1 MPRLAISASRLDRHP
16 FGSAVATPPTAPS
29 PDMTGAVPL
38 SSLAR
43 TAVSADALHTR
54 DFSRISAYVYQECG
68 IRLPPAKITM
78 IEGRL
83 RRRVRATGL
92 SSLSAY
98 CSWLF
103 EGQHLD
109 DEREHLLNAVT
120 TNKTDFFREPKHFDY
135 LMGTVM
141 PRLRDE
147 GTRRLRVWSAAC
159 STGAEPY
166 TLAMLL
172 DAFAQDHGGPDFG
185 ILATDLDSEVLHTA
199 RRGIYPASMLD
210 PVPPALRNRYAMKAS
225 DPKRG
230 EMRIVPALR
239 SAIGFAQMNLMDA
252 RYPVGDPM
260 DIIFCRNVL
269 IYFDK
274 PTQEKVVR
282 RLAECLRPGG
292 LMFLGHSE
300 SITGFDLP
308 LKAVAN
314 TVFRRI

>member
-1 MPRLAISASRLDRHP
+1 MSN
-16 FGSAVATPPTAPS
+16 
-29 PDMTGAVPL
+29 
-38 SSLAR
+38 LAR
-43 TAVSADALHTR
+43 QAVTSDALQR
-54 DFSRISAYVYQECG
+54 SDFDRIAAYVYRECG
-68 IRLPPAKITM
+68 IRLPPVKLTM

-83 RRRVRATGL
+83 RRRVRAHGH
-92 SSLSAY
+92 SSLSDY
-98 CSWLF
+98 CGWLF
-103 EGQHLD
+103 DADNLAT
-109 DEREHLLNAVT
+109 EREHLLNAVT

-135 LMGTVM
+135 LVGTVL
-141 PRLRDE
+141 PQLRE
-147 GTRRLRVWSAAC
+147 AGAGRLRVWSAAC

-172 DAFAQDHGGPDFG
+172 DAYARDHRGPEFG
-185 ILATDLDSEVLHTA
+185 ILATDIDSEVLRIA
-199 RRGIYPASMLD
+199 RRGVFPAAMLD
-210 PVPPALRNRYAMKAS
+210 PVPAGLRARYAMRAN
-225 DPKRG
+225 DPRRS

-239 SAIGFAQMNLMDA
+239 AAIGFAQMNLMDA

-282 RLAECLRPGG
+282 RLADCLRPGG

-308 LKAVAN
+308 LKPVAN
-314 TVFRRI
+314 TVFQRV

>member
-1 MPRLAISASRLDRHP
+1 M
-16 FGSAVATPPTAPS
+16 
-29 PDMTGAVPL
+29 

-43 TAVSADALHTR
+43 AASASPDALQRR
-54 DFSRISAYVYQECG
+54 DFDRISAYVYKECG
-68 IRLPPAKITM
+68 IRLPPAKMTM

-92 SSLSAY
+92 SSLGDY
-98 CSWLF
+98 CAWVF
-103 EGQHLD
+103 QADHLES
-109 DEREHLLNAVT
+109 EREHLLNAVT

-135 LMGTVM
+135 LMGTLM
-141 PRLRDE
+141 PRLREE
-147 GTRRLRVWSAAC
+147 GQRRVRVWSSAC

-172 DAFAQDHGGPDFG
+172 DAFAADKGGPDYG
-185 ILATDLDSEVLHTA
+185 ILATDLDSEVLRTA
-199 RRGIYPASMLD
+199 RRGIYPAAMLD
-210 PVPPALRNRYAMKAS
+210 PVPTALRKRYVMSAS
-225 DPKRG
+225 DPKRD

-239 SAIGFAQMNLMDA
+239 SSIGFAQMNLMDE

-292 LMFLGHSE
+292 WMFLGHSE

-308 LKAVAN
+308 LKTVSN
-314 TVFRRI
+314 TVFQRI

>member
-1 MPRLAISASRLDRHP
+1 MTNLACALP
-16 FGSAVATPPTAPS
+16 V
-29 PDMTGAVPL
+29 
-38 SSLAR
+38 
-43 TAVSADALHTR
+43 DALQSR
-54 DFSRISAYVYQECG
+54 DFDRIAAYVYDACG

-92 SSLSAY
+92 SSLGDY

-103 EGQHLD
+103 EGDHLQ

-135 LMGTVM
+135 LTGTVL
-141 PRLRDE
+141 PRLREE
-147 GTRRLRVWSAAC
+147 GRRRLRVWSAAC

-172 DAFAQDHGGPDFG
+172 DAFAQDQGGPDFG
-185 ILATDLDSEVLHTA
+185 ILATDLDSEVLRTA
-199 RRGIYPASMLD
+199 RRGIYPTAMLD
-210 PVPPALRNRYAMKAS
+210 PVPPALRNRYALKAS

-230 EMRIVPALR
+230 EMRIVPSLR
-239 SAIGFAQMNLMDA
+239 AAVGFAQMNLMDA

-282 RLAECLRPGG
+282 RLVDCLRPGG
-292 LMFLGHSE
+292 LLFLGHSE
-300 SITGFDLP
+300 SIAGFDLS
-308 LKAVAN
+308 LKTVAN
-314 TVFRRI
+314 TVFQRV

>member
-1 MPRLAISASRLDRHP
+1 MS
-16 FGSAVATPPTAPS
+16 T
-29 PDMTGAVPL
+29 M
-38 SSLAR
+38 AR
-43 TAVSADALHTR
+43 TAVSTDALQPR
-54 DFSRISAYVYQECG
+54 DFDRISVYVYKECG
-68 IRLPPAKITM
+68 IKLPPAKITM

-103 EGQHLD
+103 EGNHLE

-141 PRLRDE
+141 PQLRDE
-147 GTRRLRVWSAAC
+147 GRRRLRVWSAAC

-172 DAFAQDHGGPDFG
+172 DAFAHDKGGPDFG
-185 ILATDLDSEVLHTA
+185 ILATDLDSEVLRTA
-199 RRGIYPASMLD
+199 RRGIYPISMLD
-210 PVPPALRNRYAMKAS
+210 PVPTSLRNRYAMKAS
-225 DPKRG
+225 DPKRS

-239 SAIGFAQMNLMDA
+239 SAIGFAQMNLMDE

-282 RLAECLRPGG
+282 RLTECLRPGG
-292 LMFLGHSE
+292 LLFLGHSE

-308 LKAVAN
+308 VTTVAN
-314 TVFRRI
+314 TVFQRN